1 MRLQPSCDQP
11 PSSTA
16 VAGETSSRR
25 RKMSQPI
32 LVTGAAGGAQGS
44 TGRQIAALL
53 LDKGFPVRAFV
64 HKLDARSNTLRELG
78 AEVVQGDLLDP
89 VSVRASLRG
98 IKHAYFTYPV
108 ADGLLEATTIFA
120 MAAREAETE
129 LVVNNSQLQ
138 GARKA
143 PSFRNMQHGL
153 ADRIFDWAEVG
164 AVHLHAPPY
173 YENVRAL
180 VRRSV
185 SEQSTVLL
193 PWGDGSATIPL
204 VGAEDV
210 SLVAATLL
218 ANAETPTESAYD
230 LIAATPTVKEIVDT
244 LSAVLQRPIK
254 YVDITDEQW
263 AGAMRGQINPHALDH
278 LSHLWRYFRSSER
291 GSDEE
296 ARSVTDT
303 IRTVTGGRAQTLKEF
318 FRANAGEF
326 GSVPAAT

>member
-1 MRLQPSCDQP
+1 
-11 PSSTA
+11 
-16 VAGETSSRR
+16 
-25 RKMSQPI
+25 MSQPV

-53 LDKGFPVRAFV
+53 LDKGVPVRAFV
-64 HKLDARSNTLRELG
+64 HKLDARSDALRELG
-78 AEVVQGDLLDP
+78 ADVVQGDLLDP
-89 VSVRASLRG
+89 VSVSVSLRG
-98 IKHAYFTYPV
+98 IKRAYFTYSV
-108 ADGLLEATTIFA
+108 TDGLLEATTIFA

-153 ADRIFDWAEVG
+153 ADRILDWAEVG

-180 VRRSV
+180 VRKSV
-185 SEQSTVLL
+185 SEQSTVFL
-193 PWGDGSATIPL
+193 PWGDGNAKIPL

-210 SLVAATLL
+210 SQVATTFLT
-218 ANAETPTESAYD
+218 NSETPSEGAYD
-230 LIAATPTVKEIVDT
+230 LITATPTVKEIVDT
-244 LSAVLQRPIK
+244 LSAVLQRPIR

-263 AGAMRGQINPHALDH
+263 AEAMRGQINPHALDH
-278 LSHLWRYFRSSER
+278 LSHLWRYFRSSGR
-291 GSDEE
+291 RSSEE
-296 ARSVTDT
+296 ASGASDT
-303 IRTVTGGRAQTLKEF
+303 IRAVTGRRAQTLEDF

-326 GSVPAAT
+326 GNAPAAA

>member
-1 MRLQPSCDQP
+1 
-11 PSSTA
+11 
-16 VAGETSSRR
+16 
-25 RKMSQPI
+25 MSEPI
-32 LVTGAAGGAQGS
+32 LVTGAAGGSQGS
-44 TGRQIAALL
+44 TGRRITALL
-53 LDKGFPVRAFV
+53 LEKGIPVRAFV
-64 HKLDARSNTLRELG
+64 HKLDARSDALRELG
-78 AEVVQGDLLDP
+78 AEVVQGDLLDRD
-89 VSVRASLRG
+89 SVRASLKG
-98 IKHAYFTYPV
+98 IKRAYFTYSV

-180 VRRSV
+180 VRKSV
-185 SEQSTVLL
+185 AEQSTVFL

-210 SLVAATLL
+210 SRVAATLL
-218 ANAETPTESAYD
+218 ADSETPSASAYD

-244 LSAVLQRPIK
+244 LSAALQRPIR
-254 YVDITDEQW
+254 YVGITDEQW
-263 AGAMRGQINPHALDH
+263 AEAMRGHINPHALDH
-278 LSHLWRYFRSSER
+278 LSHLWRYFRSTER
-291 GSDEE
+291 RSDEE
-296 ARSVTDT
+296 ARGVTDT
-303 IRTVTGGRAQTLKEF
+303 IRTVTGSRAQTLEDF
-318 FRANAGEF
+318 FRANAAEF

>member
-1 MRLQPSCDQP
+1 MP
-11 PSSTA
+11 
-16 VAGETSSRR
+16 E
-25 RKMSQPI
+25 PI

-44 TGRQIAALL
+44 TGRRITALL
-53 LDKGFPVRAFV
+53 LEKSIPVRAFV
-64 HKLDARSNTLRELG
+64 HKLDARADALQQLG
-78 AEVVQGDLLDP
+78 AEVVQGDLLDRD
-89 VSVRASLRG
+89 SVRASLKGVKR
-98 IKHAYFTYPV
+98 AYFTYSV
-108 ADGLLEATTIFA
+108 TDGLLEATTIFA

-180 VRRSV
+180 VKKSV
-185 SEQSTVLL
+185 AEQSTVFL
-193 PWGDGSATIPL
+193 PWGDGSAAIPL

-210 SLVAATLL
+210 SRVAATLL
-218 ANAETPTESAYD
+218 ADSETPSTSAHDEYD

-244 LSAVLQRPIK
+244 LSAALQRPIR
-254 YVDITDEQW
+254 YVGITDEQW
-263 AGAMRGQINPHALDH
+263 VEAMRDHINPHALDH
-278 LSHLWRYFRSSER
+278 LSHLWRYFRSAKR

-296 ARSVTDT
+296 ARSISET
-303 IRTVTGGRAQTLKEF
+303 IHTVTGSRAQTLEEF
-318 FRANAGEF
+318 LRANAAEF
-326 GSVPAAT
+326 GTVAAAS